1 MGSVYFVCSVWLVG
15 FIYTV
20 LGVVPVSF
28 LSLFLFY
35 LFILLIFF
43 LSLQLFLFVSS
54 YGYTRIIDLFLSFFC
69 VNNVFSYILSGFW
82 FLVQSFFR
90 GC

>member
-35 LFILLIFF
+35 LFILLFF
-43 LSLQLFLFVSS
+43 WSYNCFCLFQAM
-54 YGYTRIIDLFLSFFC
+54 G
-69 VNNVFSYILSGFW
+69 IL
-82 FLVQSFFR
+82 V
-90 GC
+90 

>member
-35 LFILLIFF
+35 LFCFVVFF
-43 LSLQLFLFVSS
+43 LSL
-54 YGYTRIIDLFLSFFC
+54 
-69 VNNVFSYILSGFW
+69 
-82 FLVQSFFR
+82 
-90 GC
+90 